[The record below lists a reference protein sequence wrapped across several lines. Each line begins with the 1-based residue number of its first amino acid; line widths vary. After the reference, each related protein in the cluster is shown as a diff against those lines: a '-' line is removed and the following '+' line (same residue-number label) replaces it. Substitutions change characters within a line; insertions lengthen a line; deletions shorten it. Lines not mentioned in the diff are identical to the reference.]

1 MNQSLWRRG
10 GLVDFASLE
19 FHSKAV
25 LIFVFL
31 LFQFVAL
38 PPIGMII
45 VFVVVS
51 CLVFPFFGLIPPS
64 FMEEA
69 PPVAGWTVIALVA
82 LTAFIVSSLPI
93 ALYFKIPGRL
103 ILLLAIIGISGVL
116 LIFYGDYTLEAST

>member
-1 MNQSLWRRG
+1 MKGGLWRRG
-10 GLVDFASLE
+10 GLIDFARLE
-19 FHSKAV
+19 FRSKAV

-45 VFVVVS
+45 VFVVLS

-69 PPVAGWTVIALVA
+69 PPVVGWTVIALVA
-82 LTAFIVSSLPI
+82 LAAFVVSSLPI
-93 ALYFKIPGRL
+93 AIYCKIPWRL
-103 ILLLAIIGISGVL
+103 IVLLAIIGISEVL
-116 LIFYGDYTLEAST
+116 LIFCISPSSIYR